1 MVQIFDLIYLWF
13 IDKAARVVQS
23 TEPQLFV
30 LRYLIRVQ
38 QMGET
43 IGNMNLG

>member
-1 MVQIFDLIYLWF
+1 MVQIFGLIYLWF
-13 IDKAARVVQS
+13 IDKAVSVFQT

>member
-1 MVQIFDLIYLWF
+1 MVQIFGLIYVWF
-13 IDKAARVVQS
+13 IDKAAKVVQS

-30 LRYLIRVQ
+30 LRYLIRVR

-43 IGNMNLG
+43 IGNINLG